1 VPTLEAPARPNP
13 IGGLYDFVRGH
24 LIILNNVVLASAT
37 LVGALDFL
45 APRLSLAPMIV
56 YSMTA
61 GLALLMLLAA
71 VAPGLVSRLMSAVGA
86 AGGLGD
92 STPLWKRPAWQ
103 VAFAILLAVSI
114 IGFSSVAKAS
124 QGGLIAS
131 QFPAARSLQE
141 SLLGLRRDVS
151 DIKQGVDSANVKLD
165 KLADAVDPAVAAD
178 RCADLACAVANGA
191 TPAAV
196 RRLFAK
202 GAQAPGT
209 PALDAALLMSAALAP
224 GPGRLEVIDL
234 LAQKGIALDL
244 PTQPVL
250 TDPAKLTK
258 QGRRAAAEVADAADL
273 ASDPAMR
280 FMRLDYGD
288 AGLGAWNK
296 MAVCLGKTSG
306 GVSLV
311 ELAGILGDSELSAH
325 LRARGAKAP
334 SRPLACAW
342 RTPHAS
348 GYARVA
354 FDQDGRYAGASPR

>member
-1 VPTLEAPARPNP
+1 MPSLEASRPNP
-13 IGGLYDFVRGH
+13 MGGLYEFVRGH
-24 LIILNNVVLASAT
+24 LLIVNNVVVAAGT

-45 APRLSLAPMIV
+45 APRLSLAPLII

-61 GLALLMLLAA
+61 GVALLMLLAA
-71 VAPGLVSRLMSAVGA
+71 VAPGLAARLVSAVGGADGRGDA
-86 AGGLGD
+86 A
-92 STPLWKRPAWQ
+92 PLWRRPVWQ

-114 IGFSSVAKAS
+114 IGFCSVAKAS

-178 RCADLACAVANGA
+178 RCADLECAVAEGA

-202 GAQAPGT
+202 GAQTPGT
-209 PALDAALLMSAALAP
+209 PAVDAALLVSAALAP

-234 LAQKGIALDL
+234 LAQKGIDLDL
-244 PTQPVL
+244 PTQPLL
-250 TDPAKLTK
+250 TDPAKLTR
-258 QGRRAAAEVADAADL
+258 QGRRAAAEIADAANL
-273 ASDPAMR
+273 SSDPVMR

-296 MAVCLGKTSG
+296 MAICLGKTSG
-306 GVSLV
+306 GVSLI
-311 ELAGILGDSELSAH
+311 ELAGILGDAELAAH
-325 LRARGAKAP
+325 LRERGAKAP
-334 SRPLACAW
+334 NRPLTCAW
-342 RTPHAS
+342 KTPHAS

-354 FDQDGRYAGASPR
+354 FDQDGRYAGTLPR

>member
-1 VPTLEAPARPNP
+1 MPTLDAAARPNP
-13 IGGLYDFVRGH
+13 LDGLYGFVRGH
-24 LIILNNVVLASAT
+24 LLIVNNVVVAAGT
-37 LVGALDFL
+37 LVAALDFL
-45 APRLSLAPMIV
+45 APRLSVAPLII

-61 GLALLMLLAA
+61 GVALLMLLSA
-71 VAPGLVSRLMSAVGA
+71 VTPGLAARLMSAGDG
-86 AGGLGD
+86 AGGGG
-92 STPLWKRPAWQ
+92 SAPLWKHPAWQ

-178 RCADLACAVANGA
+178 RCADLECAVAEGA

-209 PALDAALLMSAALAP
+209 PALDAALLVSAALAP

-234 LAQKGIALDL
+234 LAQKGIDLDL
-244 PTQPVL
+244 PTQPLL

-296 MAVCLGKTSG
+296 MAICLGKTSG
-306 GVSLV
+306 GVSLL
-311 ELAGILGDSELSAH
+311 ELAGILGDSELAAH
-325 LRARGAKAP
+325 LRERGAKAP

-342 RTPHAS
+342 KAPHAS